1 MEYKRRTLS
10 SALNDYFPN
19 DIEKQST
26 RKPSISVDD
35 TIDEYTEYMYNGT
48 FNFTKIVYRGLI
60 NLICPCC
67 CRNRK
72 PIEVK

>member
-1 MEYKRRTLS
+1 MEYRRKTLS
-10 SALNDYFPN
+10 SSLDDCFSN

-26 RKPSISVDD
+26 CRPSISVDD
-35 TIDEYTEYMYNGT
+35 TINEYTEYMYNST
-48 FNFTKIVYRGLI
+48 FNFTKIVYRGII

-72 PIEVK
+72 SIEVK

>member
-1 MEYKRRTLS
+1 MEYRRKTLS
-10 SALNDYFPN
+10 SSLDDCFSN

-26 RKPSISVDD
+26 RKLSISVDD

-48 FNFTKIVYRGLI
+48 FNFTKIIYRGLI

-67 CRNRK
+67 YRNRK

>member
-10 SALNDYFPN
+10 SAIDDLYN
-19 DIEKQST
+19 DIEKQSP
-26 RKPSISVDD
+26 RKPPISVDD
-35 TIDEYTEYMYNGT
+35 TIDEYTEYVYNGT

-60 NLICPCC
+60 NLICPCFH
-67 CRNRK
+67 RNRK

>member
-10 SALNDYFPN
+10 SALDDFPN

-26 RKPSISVDD
+26 HRPSISVDD
-35 TIDEYTEYMYNGT
+35 TIDDYTEYVYNGT
-48 FNFTKIVYRGLI
+48 FNLTKIVYRGLI

>member
-1 MEYKRRTLS
+1 MEYRRKTLS
-10 SALNDYFPN
+10 SSLDDCFSN

-48 FNFTKIVYRGLI
+48 FNFTKIIYRGLI
-60 NLICPCC
+60 NLNCPCC
-67 CRNRK
+67 YRNRK

>member
-19 DIEKQST
+19 DIEKQNP

-35 TIDEYTEYMYNGT
+35 TIDEYTEYVYNGT

-60 NLICPCC
+60 NLICPCFH
-67 CRNRK
+67 RNRK